1 MLRDGGVHEG
11 HRILSPATVEQMT
24 TDQLTPAQRDSGAL
38 FLSGGGWGLGMGAP
52 APDGSVGYGW
62 SGGTGTEWRTNAAA
76 GLTGILFTQRA
87 MTSPEP
93 PKVADDFWTGAYG
106 ALRRP

>member
-1 MLRDGGVHEG
+1 
-11 HRILSPATVEQMT
+11 MT
-24 TDQLTPAQRDSGAL
+24 PSAL

-62 SGGTGTEWRTNAAA
+62 SGGTGTEWRTNERDR
-76 GLTGILFTQRA
+76 LTGIFFTQRA

-93 PKVADDFWTGAYG
+93 PQAVVDFWSTAYG
-106 ALRRP
+106 ALRRE